1 MNYKVYDL
9 MSNFIIYTK
18 KEMNL
23 EIITPDKK
31 VFSCEV
37 EIVTLPGTDGSF
49 QVLKDHAA
57 LVSTLGKGTLKADNQ
72 EFIID
77 GGVVEVLNNKVL
89 VLAEAV
95 L

>member
-1 MNYKVYDL
+1 
-9 MSNFIIYTK
+9 
-18 KEMNL
+18 MNL

-31 VFSCEV
+31 VFSGEV
-37 EIVTLPGTDGSF
+37 EIVTLPGTSGSF
-49 QVLKDHAA
+49 QILK
-57 LVSTLGKGTLKADNQ
+57 
-72 EFIID
+72 EFTID